1 MSRSAVASGERR
13 CIFLFNQTERMG
25 GLDRMTASKHQQGS
39 PTGNPDADQLLREN
53 GNALV
58 IGILLD
64 QQQVRAEMAF
74 EGPQAG
80 TCSFWRMSS
89 TRWS

>member
-1 MSRSAVASGERR
+1 MSRSAVASGEQHW
-13 CIFLFNQTERMG
+13 IFPFNRTERMG
-25 GLDRMTASKHQQGS
+25 GLDRMTASQHQQGP
-39 PTGNPDADQLLREN
+39 PTSNPGADQFLREN

-64 QQQVRAEMAF
+64 QQVHAEMAF